1 MAWSAISSD
10 GLWRCRRRDGHAA
23 IVLGRPEAAGGT
35 SPAEAQFVTVGA
47 ALAAGSLDDF
57 VKADGPGPADVLA
70 EHPVQAS
77 ASNTRPAATTG
88 VCFIGRSMTRIPS
101 RRPGLHP

>member
-1 MAWSAISSD
+1 MAWSAISSP

-35 SPAEAQFVTVGA
+35 SPAEAQSVTVGT
-47 ALAAGSLDDF
+47 ALAAGWLDDF
-57 VKADGPGPADVLA
+57 VKADVPHPADVLA
-70 EHPVQAS
+70 VHSVQAS
-77 ASNTRPAATTG
+77 ATNTRPAATTG

-101 RRPGLHP
+101 RRPGVHP